1 MSDLPKFA
9 QRHLIENQ
17 RIAEIKKLAEW
28 QLENEYEDQF
38 LLPSNHPSRIITT
51 WWLYLLWSDKKNFRP
66 VRFPSLFDFRI
77 ENFHKIKFNP
87 RGSYEDYIHD
97 EL

>member
-28 QLENEYEDQF
+28 QLENEYEDQYGMQ
-38 LLPSNHPSRIITT
+38 LKMIII
-51 WWLYLLWSDKKNFRP
+51 
-66 VRFPSLFDFRI
+66 VHI
-77 ENFHKIKFNP
+77 
-87 RGSYEDYIHD
+87 
-97 EL
+97 